1 MCVLTVFIFAVVLV
15 VSSFYGEKKSISAS
29 AEEVTYPGS
38 QIFPTENLWNSAVF
52 ADVHFSDRT
61 LEYNGTLYGESVI
74 AVGGGLAYNTGI
86 KLKEVCPR
94 LVPGTYTFS
103 ATFEASSPYISSGN
117 IYLLETNTY
126 MLHGSGISA
135 GKHFIST
142 TIEITAEDLEA
153 SVEFF
158 GSGPPNGPAQWDNIV
173 CNVGSTAYPYCP
185 PVDAI
190 YDDAYNKG
198 HEDGYNEGESAG
210 HEAGYQEGH
219 EDGYNEGESAGHEA
233 GYQEGYEEAVD
244 KLSNVLITEGNGE
257 YATARNKVV
266 GYVGGTDYLQFDTAS
281 GSADLT
287 GLPSDPYVS
296 LRLQVSID
304 ASSQYVISYDSLA
317 GYCSLGFFIDDVM
330 FNLFTLPETTKPVT
344 INFTLPY
351 GLNGG
356 TYVVDELF
364 LLGYKEPLD
373 FDFDE
378 NHYKT
383 GGPCV
388 LKGMKLY
395 CRFDGEGAY
404 NAGYEV
410 GYNEGSEVSEQE
422 KQEKYEE
429 GKQAGYNQGISEKTN
444 AFSYINAIITA
455 PVDAV
460 LSMFD
465 VDFMGWNLK
474 GLLGL
479 LVCGA
484 IIAIVIKVLL

>member
-1 MCVLTVFIFAVVLV
+1 MRKVKEFMQKYWLGCMCVLTVLIFAVVLV
-15 VSSFYGEKKSISAS
+15 VSSFCGEKKSLSAS
-29 AEEVTYPGS
+29 AEEVTASAASTTQPRASSGIDLSKYPTANLISYPYAKGTDTLNGVTFTVNNDGT
-38 QIFPTENLWNSAVF
+38 IIANGTATENAIFVFHNFDFSLSA
-52 ADVHFSDRT
+52 
-61 LEYNGTLYGESVI
+61 
-74 AVGGGLAYNTGI
+74 
-86 KLKEVCPR
+86 
-94 LVPGTYTFS
+94 GTYTIS
-103 ATFEASSPYISSGN
+103 GLENGEADTYCLQISRDNYIENWNLYNGN
-117 IYLLETNTY
+117 IQLNLENTSSMLLQFVVY
-126 MLHGSGISA
+126 KG
-135 GKHFIST
+135 
-142 TIEITAEDLEA
+142 A
-153 SVEFF
+153 SV
-158 GSGPPNGPAQWDNIV
+158 N
-173 CNVGSTAYPYCP
+173 NVVLKPMINAGETAYPYSP
-185 PVDAI
+185 PYDLI
-190 YDDAYNKG
+190 YN
-198 HEDGYNEGESAG
+198 DGYNK
-210 HEAGYQEGH
+210 
-219 EDGYNEGESAGHEA
+219 GESAGHEA

-410 GYNEGSEVSEQE
+410 GYNEGSKVSEQE